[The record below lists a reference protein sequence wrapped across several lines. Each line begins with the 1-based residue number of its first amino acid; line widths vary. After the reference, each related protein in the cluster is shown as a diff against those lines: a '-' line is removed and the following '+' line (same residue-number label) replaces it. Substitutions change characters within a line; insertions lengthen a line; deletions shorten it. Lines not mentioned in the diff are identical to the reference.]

1 MDNSTCKKAVKSFK
15 IKMQRKISCM
25 SGKKGKGRE
34 PIVGLQETEF
44 LVANKYEGCAAK
56 TKLEKTIEFQVPLT
70 DKKFGSVENLHPE
83 LRHMVKM
90 FTDSA
95 KNSLFTV
102 EYELHI
108 FIKHQSKLEFGMGNS
123 VIFPI
128 EIKSDSQN
136 LPWVGT
142 KE

>member
-1 MDNSTCKKAVKSFK
+1 
-15 IKMQRKISCM
+15 M
-25 SGKKGKGRE
+25 SGKKIRAKDQNN
-34 PIVGLQETEF
+34 IGLQVTEF
-44 LVANKYEGCAAK
+44 LEANKYEGCAAK

-70 DKKFGSVENLHPE
+70 DKKFGSVESLHPE

-90 FTDSA
+90 FSDSV

-102 EYELHI
+102 EYELHV

-128 EIKSDSQN
+128 EIKSESQT